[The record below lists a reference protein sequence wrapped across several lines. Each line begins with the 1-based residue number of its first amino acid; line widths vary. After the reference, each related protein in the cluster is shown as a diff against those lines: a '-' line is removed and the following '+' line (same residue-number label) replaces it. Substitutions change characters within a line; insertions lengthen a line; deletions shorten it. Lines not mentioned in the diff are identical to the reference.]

1 MGVPKP
7 PEKALL
13 FTGTLFSDDR
23 VYKWARKRLDELYG
37 PVLFE
42 SERLNWEHTDY
53 YRDELGWPIYRRF
66 IAFRRII
73 DPSEIVEIK
82 LKTNQIEEELSEGG
96 KRRINLDPGYI
107 TPSKLVLATTKNY
120 THRIYLG
127 KGIYGEVTLFYK
139 KGEFRPHEFTYR
151 DYQSPE
157 YLEIFKS
164 MREKLMD
171 MIK

>member
-82 LKTNQIEEELSEGG
+82 LKTNHIEEELSEGG

-120 THRIYLG
+120 
-127 KGIYGEVTLFYK
+127 
-139 KGEFRPHEFTYR
+139 
-151 DYQSPE
+151 
-157 YLEIFKS
+157 
-164 MREKLMD
+164 
-171 MIK
+171 